1 MKNIVTNATL
11 WFLLSFISA
20 ACLVSL
26 NYPNISPR
34 EKYLSDYLNQQ
45 DFFVLFMGGKHHND
59 GVVDWNIYDKKY
71 KYNYT

>member
-45 DFFVLFMGGKHHND
+45 DFFVLFMGASITMMAWLIGIFMTKN
-59 GVVDWNIYDKKY
+59 
-71 KYNYT
+71 T